1 MALEEDPQFNLE
13 GSARF
18 TTTHWSVV
26 LRAGATPS
34 PDSDAALQRLCAC
47 YWYPIYAYVRRLGH
61 DPHDAEDMTQ
71 EFFARL
77 LRLNSLRT
85 VGPDKGKFRSFLLA
99 CLKNSL
105 GDARDAAQAV
115 KRGGRVLT
123 LSLDGLSAEE
133 RFALEP
139 VSHATL
145 EFEFDRRWTLLLL
158 ERSLTRLKDEYA
170 ATGKTLL
177 FQQLKGFLENP
188 AEDGEYDRAAVA
200 LDTTPGNVAV
210 AVHRLR
216 QRYRDLVRAEVAS
229 TVSSSSELGE
239 EITYLFGRHGETK
252 NNGAK

>member
-1 MALEEDPQFNLE
+1 MALEDNPQ
-13 GSARF
+13 GPAQF

-34 PDSDAALQRLCAC
+34 PDSAAALQRLCAC

-71 EFFARL
+71 DFFARL
-77 LRLNSLRT
+77 LRLNSIRA
-85 VGPDKGKFRSFLLA
+85 VGPDKGRFRSFLLA

-105 GDARDAAQAV
+105 GDARDAARAV

-139 VSHATL
+139 VSHTTP

-158 ERSLTRLKDEYA
+158 ERSLARLRDEYQ
-170 ATGKTLL
+170 ATGKTPL
-177 FQQLKGFLENP
+177 FEQLKGFLENP
-188 AEDGEYDRAAVA
+188 AEDGEYDRAAAA
-200 LDTTPGNVAV
+200 LDMTPGNVAV

-216 QRYRDLVRAEVAS
+216 QRYRDLVRAEVAN
-229 TVSSSSELGE
+229 TVSTPDELSE
-239 EITYLFGRHGETK
+239 EIAYLFGRAGEAK
-252 NNGAK
+252 NTGAK